1 MALLE
6 SLIASGRIV
15 DLMLLV
21 IAVEVMA
28 LTAYRLSTGRGLTVP
43 ALLLNV
49 GAGGS
54 LMVALRFVLTDAGTL
69 AVAGAL
75 VAALV
80 FHVGDLRW
88 RWQESAQAGTT
99 RR

>member
-1 MALLE
+1 MGMLE
-6 SLIASGRIV
+6 TLIASGRIV

-21 IAVEVMA
+21 IAVEIVA
-28 LTAYRLSTGRGLTVP
+28 LIAYRVTTGRGLAVP

-80 FHVGDLRW
+80 FHVGDLLW
-88 RWQESAQAGTT
+88 RWQESLQAGAT
-99 RR
+99 